1 VAKIIYNTLGNSS
14 VVISN
19 IFGPMEQMALE
30 NHPISGLYFT
40 VTGGPEV
47 FIELLNCFWNL
58 NSFT

>member
-1 VAKIIYNTLGNSS
+1 
-14 VVISN
+14 
-19 IFGPMEQMALE
+19 MEQMALE